1 MKIAMIG
8 HKRIPSREGGVEI
21 VVEELSSR
29 LVEKDYYVTAYN
41 RKENH
46 VSGEKYNGASNN
58 ASLEKYKGINIVTV
72 PTIEQKG
79 LAALTS
85 SFFATIRALFGGYD
99 CIHYHA
105 EGPCVMLLIPHLFG
119 IRTVATIH
127 GLDWQR
133 SKWGKFARLY
143 LKLGERIAAKYADEV
158 IVLSKNVEKYFKD
171 VYNRETVY
179 IPNGINRSNIL
190 ECNNIN
196 KKWNLE
202 KDSYILF
209 LGRIVPE
216 KGVKYLIEAFKQI
229 NTDKQLVIAGGSS
242 DTDEFM
248 KEICNL
254 AKDDNR
260 ILFTGFVEGEVL
272 DELYSN
278 AYIYTLPSDLEGM
291 PISLLEA
298 MSYGNCCLVSD
309 IAECMEVVE
318 NKALSFE
325 KGNVESLKNK
335 LQEICDNQYIVQM
348 YKEEASEFIHS
359 KYNWNDVV
367 DRTIKLYYK

>member
-1 MKIAMIG
+1 MIG